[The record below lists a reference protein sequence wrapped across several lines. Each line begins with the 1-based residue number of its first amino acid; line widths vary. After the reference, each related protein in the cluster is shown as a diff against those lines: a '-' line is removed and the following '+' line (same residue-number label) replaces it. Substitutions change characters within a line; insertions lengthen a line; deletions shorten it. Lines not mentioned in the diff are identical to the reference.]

1 MYTARMTAR
10 RIAPA
15 LLSAEVLMAG
25 ATGLHA
31 QGAVNQ
37 FGNTYKHTPQPT
49 AAAITPAD
57 LKTRLYIFSD
67 DSMQGRQFGRIGNM
81 KGTNYI
87 ASELKRLGVKP
98 MGDNGTYFQNLQIT
112 VRHFTDKSNLSVNG
126 HKLRWNADFVATPGR
141 GGAPPRDFS
150 SAQVIFGGVSGDTI
164 NT

>member
-1 MYTARMTAR
+1 MSTARKTAR
-10 RIAPA
+10 RIAPG
-15 LLSAEVLMAG
+15 LLSVVIL
-25 ATGLHA
+25 ATGGTALHA

-49 AAAITPAD
+49 AAAITPGD
-57 LKTRLYIFSD
+57 LKTRLYIFAD

-112 VRHFTDKSNLSVNG
+112 VR
-126 HKLRWNADFVATPGR
+126 
-141 GGAPPRDFS
+141 
-150 SAQVIFGGVSGDTI
+150 
-164 NT
+164 